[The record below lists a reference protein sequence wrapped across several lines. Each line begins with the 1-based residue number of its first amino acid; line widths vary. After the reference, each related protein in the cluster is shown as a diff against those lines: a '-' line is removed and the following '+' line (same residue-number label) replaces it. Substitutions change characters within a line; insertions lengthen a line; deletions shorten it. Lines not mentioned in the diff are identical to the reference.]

1 MGGIAQ
7 WIRLSLPSCRPGIE
21 SQANH
26 QRFYQFIFELC
37 HVEKTK
43 DLSIFRLFV
52 TSAPRTI
59 NIIGNNIQNNNN
71 IKNNNN
77 NIQNNNIQNNNNIKN
92 NNSNNIQNNNNNIM
106 SINRSLLK
114 VLSLGLDVSDKSEE
128 INDFSLTRLSL
139 KIAKKWKERERES
152 EVGWRIN

>member
-77 NIQNNNIQNNNNIKN
+77 NIQNNNNIKH

-139 KIAKKWKERERES
+139 KIAKK
-152 EVGWRIN
+152 

>member
-52 TSAPRTI
+52 TSAPHTI
-59 NIIGNNIQNNNN
+59 NIIG
-71 IKNNNN
+71 
-77 NIQNNNIQNNNNIKN
+77 NNNIQNNNNIKTNNNNIKNNNINN
-92 NNSNNIQNNNNNIM
+92 NNSNNIQNNIM
-106 SINRSLLK
+106 NINRSFLK

-139 KIAKKWKERERES
+139 KIAKKWKERERER

>member
-1 MGGIAQ
+1 M
-7 WIRLSLPSCRPGIE
+7 
-21 SQANH
+21 
-26 QRFYQFIFELC
+26 
-37 HVEKTK
+37 EKTK

-139 KIAKKWKERERES
+139 KIAKK
-152 EVGWRIN
+152 

>member
-1 MGGIAQ
+1 M
-7 WIRLSLPSCRPGIE
+7 
-21 SQANH
+21 
-26 QRFYQFIFELC
+26 
-37 HVEKTK
+37 EKTK

-71 IKNNNN
+71 IKT
-77 NIQNNNIQNNNNIKN
+77 NNNNIKNNNINN
-92 NNSNNIQNNNNNIM
+92 NNSNNIQNNIM
-106 SINRSLLK
+106 NINRSFLK

-139 KIAKKWKERERES
+139 KIAKK
-152 EVGWRIN
+152 